1 MLIDWFTVGAQVINF
16 LILVWLLKRFLY
28 KPVLAAIEAREKSVA
43 AKLSDATAREAK
55 AQSEGEELRKRN
67 EAFDRERAGLLRKAT
82 DEAATERQRL
92 IESARQ
98 DSQLLRV
105 KLTQALA
112 DERVELGHQLSM
124 QTQAEVFAVARKT
137 LSDLSEVSLEDRMIE
152 VFIARLRGL
161 PEKQRLALA
170 RAGMESGAGVDIRT
184 PAADLRAVP
193 GRVALVRSAFELP
206 PAGRAKV
213 EAAIR
218 ESVGANVAT
227 RFETSPECVCGVE
240 LTADGVKL
248 AWSVADY
255 LSSLARNVTALA
267 ATELAVATAAPEPA
281 PAPPSPAPKEAL
293 HVH

>member
-1 MLIDWFTVGAQVINF
+1 MLIDWFTVGAQVVNF
-16 LILVWLLKRFLY
+16 LILVWLLRRFLY
-28 KPVLAAIEAREKSVA
+28 KPVLAAIDAREKSVA
-43 AKLSDATAREAK
+43 AKLGDATAREAK
-55 AQSEGEELRKRN
+55 AQAEGEELRKRN
-67 EAFDRERAGLLRKAT
+67 EAFDRERADLLRKAT

-105 KLTQALA
+105 KLAKALA

-137 LSDLSEVSLEDRMIE
+137 LSDLSGVSMEERMIE

-170 RAGMESGAGVDIRT
+170 RAGMESGAGVDVGPSAT
-184 PAADLRAVP
+184 DCHAAP
-193 GRVALVRSAFELP
+193 GRVTLVRSAFELP

-218 ESVGANVAT
+218 ESMGANVAT
-227 RFETSPECVCGVE
+227 RFETAPECVCGVE
-240 LTADGVKL
+240 LTVDGVKL
-248 AWSVADY
+248 AWSVTDY
-255 LSSLARNVTALA
+255 LSSLAQDVMAQEVMHA
-267 ATELAVATAAPEPA
+267 
-281 PAPPSPAPKEAL
+281 
-293 HVH
+293 H